1 MPIIINNNSLHHETR
16 YISLDYMNNDK
27 ILAPIIQLYVL
38 IFNVG
43 KYNIHINYVL
53 MQVDARIFT
62 QGKSE
67 AQVCGKYT
75 FLI

>member
-1 MPIIINNNSLHHETR
+1 
-16 YISLDYMNNDK
+16 MNNDK

-43 KYNIHINYVL
+43 KYNIHINNVL

>member
-1 MPIIINNNSLHHETR
+1 
-16 YISLDYMNNDK
+16 LDYINNDK
-27 ILAPIIQLYVL
+27 NLAPIIQLYVL

-43 KYNIHINYVL
+43 KYNTHINNVL
-53 MQVDARIFT
+53 MQVVVKIFS
-62 QGKSE
+62 QGKSK